1 MILVFG
7 GTTEG
12 RKVVQL
18 LEGAGKKYYYSTKG
32 DRQRLESN
40 YVERL
45 SGGMDAAG
53 IVAFCREKGVGLLVD
68 AAHPFAVQ
76 LRENI
81 KQAAVELG
89 IPVIRYERTYPAR
102 DTAFIWCESWEEI
115 VDYLCEQNIRNLLA
129 LTGVQTIPRL
139 KSYWCRHNCW
149 FRVLDREQSLPLA
162 EKYGFP
168 REKLLYYEE
177 GEGIE
182 KLIERIRPDAIVT
195 KESGTSG
202 YFEEKVKAAV
212 EKRIPVIVLKRP
224 PVPEAFYTVRGE
236 NGFRHQLERLLPGFF
251 PLRTGYTTGSCACAA
266 AKAAFITLVSGT
278 VLRNCRFVL
287 PCGEEMELPVGLV
300 SREEGRVTYSVVKDA
315 GDDPDITN
323 GCEIRATVKFNTTH
337 ELRFLPGEGVGVV
350 TLPGLGLEIGAPAIN
365 PVPRRMMEEE
375 LRKLQSF
382 YKISQG
388 IDIMLTVP
396 GGKELALKTFNP
408 KLGIEG
414 GISIIGTSGVV
425 KPFSAEAFVA
435 TIRKEIQVAGALG
448 YKHIVIN
455 SGAKSERIVR
465 ERFSELS
472 PQAFVHYGNYIGET
486 LKIAEEEGISRITMG
501 IMIGKAVKLAEGH
514 QDTHSRHVLM
524 NRDFIVTLMQ
534 ESGVEEAVWEK
545 VKQITLAR
553 ELWSLLPQNHPFF
566 ELLVRK
572 CQEVCAPV
580 FKNGSL
586 EIILIPET
594 SEGLLSPD
602 SLFP

>member
-18 LEGAGKKYYYSTKG
+18 LDGAGKKYYYSTKG

-40 YVERL
+40 YAERL

-236 NGFRHQLERLLPGFF
+236 NGFRHQLERLL
-251 PLRTGYTTGSCACAA
+251 L
-266 AKAAFITLVSGT
+266 AF
-278 VLRNCRFVL
+278 
-287 PCGEEMELPVGLV
+287 
-300 SREEGRVTYSVVKDA
+300 
-315 GDDPDITN
+315 
-323 GCEIRATVKFNTTH
+323 
-337 ELRFLPGEGVGVV
+337 
-350 TLPGLGLEIGAPAIN
+350 
-365 PVPRRMMEEE
+365 
-375 LRKLQSF
+375 
-382 YKISQG
+382 
-388 IDIMLTVP
+388 
-396 GGKELALKTFNP
+396 
-408 KLGIEG
+408 
-414 GISIIGTSGVV
+414 
-425 KPFSAEAFVA
+425 
-435 TIRKEIQVAGALG
+435 
-448 YKHIVIN
+448 
-455 SGAKSERIVR
+455 
-465 ERFSELS
+465 
-472 PQAFVHYGNYIGET
+472 
-486 LKIAEEEGISRITMG
+486 
-501 IMIGKAVKLAEGH
+501 
-514 QDTHSRHVLM
+514 
-524 NRDFIVTLMQ
+524 
-534 ESGVEEAVWEK
+534 
-545 VKQITLAR
+545 
-553 ELWSLLPQNHPFF
+553 SL
-566 ELLVRK
+566 
-572 CQEVCAPV
+572 
-580 FKNGSL
+580 
-586 EIILIPET
+586 
-594 SEGLLSPD
+594 
-602 SLFP
+602 